1 MWRLP
6 WVSRS
11 SHEEVTSL
19 LTLQLS
25 ELKAERSILLDR
37 LALLGLGGT
46 LFSLPSSQDSSPAM
60 EPEKEL
66 TEEQQEQ
73 RYEESLRR
81 TPSKLAHWREFKA
94 RRDRNK
100 VYRGPDVA
108 YITPEPQQVAKVT
121 DALEQAEQAAK
132 TMTGVEFVKSIFA
145 RKQA

>member
-1 MWRLP
+1 
-6 WVSRS
+6 
-11 SHEEVTSL
+11 
-19 LTLQLS
+19 
-25 ELKAERSILLDR
+25 
-37 LALLGLGGT
+37 
-46 LFSLPSSQDSSPAM
+46 M